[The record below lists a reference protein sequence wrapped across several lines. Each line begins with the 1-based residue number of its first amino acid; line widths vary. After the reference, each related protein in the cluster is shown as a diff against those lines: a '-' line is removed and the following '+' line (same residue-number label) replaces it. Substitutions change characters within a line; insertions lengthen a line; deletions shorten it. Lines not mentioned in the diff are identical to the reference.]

1 MIIFVGFIKPCNSL
15 AVKTLYALLMPSRI
29 KHFYMILCFLMPMYA
44 SYLMFVSATFE
55 LCSCIYK
62 EKTGLAA

>member
-15 AVKTLYALLMPSRI
+15 AVKTLYDLLMPSRI
-29 KHFYMILCFLMPMYA
+29 KHFYVIMCFLMPMYA
-44 SYLMFVSATFE
+44 LYLMFVSTIFE
-55 LCSCIYK
+55 LCSCRYK